1 MPEDHQSDW
10 TISSEVVL
18 RELIGEAEG
27 LAVKKSL
34 TRLDRYCRQFIGL
47 SPFLAI
53 GSQSADGKGDVSPR
67 GDLPGFVQVLD
78 DRTLAVPD
86 RPGNNRLDTLTNILA
101 NPSVGLLF
109 LIPGFEDTLR
119 VNGKARLS
127 RDPALLARMAV
138 NNRAPK
144 LAIVI
149 EVEEAFLHCAKAF
162 KRSRLWDPAA
172 QVDRKVMPTLGRII
186 LEQAAEVERRKA
198 PDESVMQAVDEE
210 LEEDYRTQL
219 F

>member
-1 MPEDHQSDW
+1 M
-10 TISSEVVL
+10 
-18 RELIGEAEG
+18 
-27 LAVKKSL
+27 
-34 TRLDRYCRQFIGL
+34 
-47 SPFLAI
+47 
-53 GSQSADGKGDVSPR
+53 
-67 GDLPGFVQVLD
+67 QV
-78 DRTLAVPD
+78 
-86 RPGNNRLDTLTNILA
+86 
-101 NPSVGLLF
+101 
-109 LIPGFEDTLR
+109 TLR

-144 LAIVI
+144 LAIVV

-162 KRSRLWDPAA
+162 KRSRLWDRAA